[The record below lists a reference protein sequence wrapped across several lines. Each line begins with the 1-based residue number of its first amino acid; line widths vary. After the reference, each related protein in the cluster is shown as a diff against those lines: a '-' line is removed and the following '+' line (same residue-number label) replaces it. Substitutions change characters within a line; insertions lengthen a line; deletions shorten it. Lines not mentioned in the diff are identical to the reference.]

1 MVIDSFDVFRN
12 ASQYIG
18 VELKDLIL
26 SRNGVFVARLD
37 SGDPKMTI
45 KTIFNI
51 LFEKF
56 DYTVNTKGFK
66 VLPPQLRV
74 LQSDGMNLETIRE
87 IYEMLFEEKIAA
99 ENFVIGI
106 GGKLLQAGIDRDTQ
120 NFAIKACYAIIDGEE
135 FEIVKSPKE
144 MDSNGDINIS
154 FKKSKKGLMK
164 LVKNDNNE
172 YTTLLKTD
180 YPLMF
185 DDMKDELITV
195 FEDGELLVDYTFEEI
210 RERAKK

>member
-1 MVIDSFDVFRN
+1 
-12 ASQYIG
+12 
-18 VELKDLIL
+18 
-26 SRNGVFVARLD
+26 
-37 SGDPKMTI
+37 
-45 KTIFNI
+45 
-51 LFEKF
+51 
-56 DYTVNTKGFK
+56 
-66 VLPPQLRV
+66 
-74 LQSDGMNLETIRE
+74 
-87 IYEMLFEEKIAA
+87 MLFEEKIAA